1 MIKEKLRGSNSARFI
16 YYSYKDSPYY
26 SLLLLSV
33 ILAFVILLFFSFVMP
48 QFESFFSL
56 RDEAIAARGRISIL
70 NSNLTFMSRLNKTAL
85 ENSRMTVVQALPVEK
100 DFASIITSINQ
111 SSRNAGIAVED
122 YTFGLGP
129 LSADTPTNQTQHNS
143 GEFIYIKLSLKGNVS
158 DIKNFIKEMSQKLP
172 LNEVE
177 SIEAE
182 SDSAFITLKFFSK
195 AYKAPRLNN
204 EEPINPISAQNS
216 LLISDLNSWKS
227 DDSGVA
233 PEAVVDNDPQ
243 KPIF

>member
-1 MIKEKLRGSNSARFI
+1 MIKEKLKGSNSARFI

-26 SLLLLSV
+26 SLLILSV
-33 ILAFVILLFFSFVMP
+33 ILSLGILLFFGFVMP

-85 ENSRMTVVQALPVEK
+85 ENSRMTVVKALPVEK

-129 LSADTPTNQTQHNS
+129 LSSDESANRTQNNT

-158 DIKNFIKEMSQKLP
+158 DIKNFIKEMSKKLP
-172 LNEVE
+172 LSEVE

-182 SDSAFITLKFFSK
+182 SDSAFITLRFFSRS
-195 AYKAPRLNN
+195 YKAPQLNN
-204 EEPINPISAQNS
+204 EDPINPISAQNS
-216 LLISDLNSWKS
+216 LLISELNSWNA
-227 DDSGVA
+227 DDSAGT
-233 PEAVVDNDPQ
+233 PEAIVENNPQ

>member
-1 MIKEKLRGSNSARFI
+1 MIKEKFRGSSSARFI

-33 ILAFVILLFFSFVMP
+33 ILSFGILLFFGFVIP

-70 NSNLTFMSRLNKTAL
+70 NSNLAFMSQLNKTAL

-100 DFASIITSINQ
+100 DFASIISSINQ
-111 SSRNAGIAVED
+111 SSRNAGVTIDD

-129 LSADTPTNQTQHNS
+129 LNS
-143 GEFIYIKLSLKGNVS
+143 EAPAVQAQNNPGEFIYIKLSLKGNVS
-158 DIKNFIKEMSQKLP
+158 DIKNFIKEMSEKLP

-182 SDSAFITLKFFSK
+182 SDSAFITLKFFNK
-195 AYKAPRLNN
+195 AYKAPKFNN
-204 EEPINPISAQNS
+204 EDPINPISSQNS
-216 LLISDLNSWKS
+216 LLINKLNTWRVLDAEVSPDVITES
-227 DDSGVA
+227 
-233 PEAVVDNDPQ
+233 DPQ